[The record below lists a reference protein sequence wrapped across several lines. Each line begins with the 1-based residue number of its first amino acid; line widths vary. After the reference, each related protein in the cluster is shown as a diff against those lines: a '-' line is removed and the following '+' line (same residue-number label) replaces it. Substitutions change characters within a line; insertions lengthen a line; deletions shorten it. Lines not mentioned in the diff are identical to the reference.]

1 MKYLISILLIATSL
15 IGKAEKYSFE
25 KGIPTQFQVSENSQI
40 ELSPLYYKDGTKS
53 LQWDYQPHSFLTLD
67 APLTLTPKTE
77 KNYGI
82 TLWIYN

>member
-53 LQWDYQPHSFLTLD
+53 LQWDYQSHSFPDTRR
-67 APLTLTPKTE
+67 PTYINT
-77 KNYGI
+77 KNRKELRYHI
-82 TLWIYN
+82 MDL

>member
-53 LQWDYQPHSFLTLD
+53 LQWDYQSHSFLTLRRPTYIN
-67 APLTLTPKTE
+67 A
-77 KNYGI
+77 KNRKKLRYHI
-82 TLWIYN
+82 MDL